1 MMVKKRNIKKPRYKT
16 NARLIKSLLVLRGVK
31 LVDLAR
37 EFGITKQ
44 YLWYVIH
51 GRRKGERIRKE
62 IAQFLGMSYEQLWG
76 E

>member
-1 MMVKKRNIKKPRYKT
+1 MMVKKANIKKPRYKT

-31 LVDLAR
+31 LVSLAK

-51 GRRKGERIRKE
+51 GRRKGERIREKLVE
-62 IAQFLGMSYEQLWG
+62 FLGMPYDQLWG

>member
-16 NARLIKSLLVLRGVK
+16 NANLIKSLLVLRGIK

-51 GRRKGERIRKE
+51 GRRKGERIRKK
-62 IAQFLGMSYEQLWG
+62 IAQFLGMQYEQLWR

>member
-31 LVDLAR
+31 LVDLAK

-51 GRRKGERIRKE
+51 GRRKGEKIRKK
-62 IAQFLGMSYEQLWG
+62 ISQFLGMPYEQLWG
-76 E
+76 

>member
-1 MMVKKRNIKKPRYKT
+1 MMIKKANIKPRYKT

-31 LVDLAR
+31 FVDLAR
-37 EFGITKQ
+37 QFGITKQ

-51 GRRKGERIRKE
+51 GRRKGERIRKKLVE
-62 IAQFLGMSYEQLWG
+62 FLGMSYDQLWG

>member
-1 MMVKKRNIKKPRYKT
+1 MMVKKANIKKLRYKT

-31 LVDLAR
+31 LVDLAK

-51 GRRKGERIRKE
+51 GRRKGERIREKLVE
-62 IAQFLGMSYEQLWG
+62 FLGMPYDQLWG